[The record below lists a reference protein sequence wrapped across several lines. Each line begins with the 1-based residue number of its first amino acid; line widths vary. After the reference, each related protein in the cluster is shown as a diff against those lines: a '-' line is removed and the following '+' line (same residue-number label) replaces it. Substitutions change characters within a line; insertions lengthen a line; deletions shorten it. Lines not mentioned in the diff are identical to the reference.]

1 MSKKIFLSFLDEI
14 PDAKLEGFPPRDGQV
29 TLYTQKKK
37 NGQNYR
43 LDKQGMTSDNHHNLQ
58 IQANKQAKSTSV
70 RKQAPRTVATVHVLE
85 GSDPAVMPSQVR
97 EAFKESYKNGGSIE
111 KLGTAPVPEQELA
124 QEPEQELA
132 QEPGQELEQRPEQ
145 QRPEQRPEQ

>member
-14 PDAKLEGFPPRDGQV
+14 PDAKLEGFPPRDGQ
-29 TLYTQKKK
+29 
-37 NGQNYR
+37 
-43 LDKQGMTSDNHHNLQ
+43 MTSDNHHNLQ

-124 QEPEQELA
+124 QEP
-132 QEPGQELEQRPEQ
+132 GQELEQLPEQQRPEQQRPEQQRPEQQRPEQ